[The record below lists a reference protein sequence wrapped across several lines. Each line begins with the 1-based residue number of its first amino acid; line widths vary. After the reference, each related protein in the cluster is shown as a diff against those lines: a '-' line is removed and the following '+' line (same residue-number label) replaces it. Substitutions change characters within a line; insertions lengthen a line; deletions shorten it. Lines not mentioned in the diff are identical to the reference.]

1 MKQPDPGCFPPL
13 PGLAGCFGSAK
24 GPSVKETLRTI
35 PAGSG
40 GTVSPRKAVRRRVLS
55 TDEIVAGV
63 LAGDR
68 TILSRAITLVESRNP
83 KHFKQAQAVLA
94 ELMPKTGGSHRI
106 GITGVPGVGKSTF
119 IEAFGKNLTKAGKK
133 VAVLAVDPTSARSGG
148 SILGDKTR
156 MNELSIDPNAYI
168 RPSPSS
174 GYLGGVNRMTRE
186 TILLCEAAG
195 FDVVLVE
202 TVGAGQSETMV
213 AQMTDFFL
221 VLMLP
226 GAGDELQ
233 GIKKGVLEI
242 ADLIAVNKAD
252 ADPAKA
258 REAKREYSS
267 ALRIMQP
274 SSKHWRPQSVMV
286 SALINDGLDN
296 IWDLINQ
303 HRTVMEKEGEFT
315 AKRARQQHDWMWTML
330 RDRLLE
336 TFTARDDVA
345 SRLEKLE
352 SEVLSGSTNP
362 TAAVEELLGLIK
374 TAAK

>member
-1 MKQPDPGCFPPL
+1 MT
-13 PGLAGCFGSAK
+13 
-24 GPSVKETLRTI
+24 ETLRTI
-35 PAGSG
+35 SG
-40 GTVSPRKAVRRRVLS
+40 GPGRTSPRPVVRRRRLT
-55 TDEIVAGV
+55 TDEIVDGV
-63 LAGDR
+63 LAGNR

-83 KHFKQAQAVLA
+83 DHFKQAQNVLA
-94 ELMPKTGGSHRI
+94 CLMPNTGGAHRI

-119 IEAFGKNLTKAGKK
+119 IEAFGKNLTGLGKK

-242 ADLIAVNKAD
+242 ADVIAVNKSD

-267 ALRIMQP
+267 ALRILQP
-274 SSKHWRPQSVMV
+274 TSKHWRPQSIMI
-286 SALINDGLDN
+286 SSLTREGLDQV
-296 IWDLINQ
+296 WDLICQ
-303 HRTVMEKEGEFT
+303 HRQIMETEDEFA
-315 AKRARQQHDWMWTML
+315 AKRSRQQHDWMRTML

-336 TFTARDDVA
+336 TFTARPDVA
-345 SRLEKLE
+345 ARLQTIEID
-352 SEVLSGSTNP
+352 VLAGIINP
-362 TAAVEELLGLIK
+362 TAAVEELLRMIPPPESRNVK
-374 TAAK
+374 